1 MNIHNKCTGYS
12 SSGELLFDS
21 FYFPV
26 SWLWKIF
33 LSFTVFQQ
41 DLFLPFIVN
50 SFSLQLLVHQ
60 FLGAK
65 NVPKKAISNALD
77 EPIFA
82 TSLDTVCTHEVSFG
96 LSMCPSKICSTIL
109 LRILLPYVYLISVIS
124 QPILFEFWFIIPIIG
139 LAFSLG
145 TTVPDQ
151 S

>member
-1 MNIHNKCTGYS
+1 MNSHNKCTGYS
-12 SSGELLFDS
+12 SSGEPLFDN

-65 NVPKKAISNALD
+65 NVPKKPLVMPWMNQYL
-77 EPIFA
+77 P
-82 TSLDTVCTHEVSFG
+82 LSFG
-96 LSMCPSKICSTIL
+96 LSICPSEICSTLL

-139 LAFSLG
+139 QAFS
-145 TTVPDQ
+145 
-151 S
+151 